1 MLKKIIFFL
10 FALAVLQQSFGQE
23 LRAKVTVAAQQL
35 GTQVNQN
42 IFKTLEQQLGNLI
55 NNRAW
60 TKDVFQQQ
68 ERIQCTFFINI
79 REAVDDNVYKG
90 TLTVQAARPVF
101 NSDYQSPIINFQDQD
116 FTFKYIEYQPVE
128 FNESRVAG
136 SDALAANLTAT
147 IAYYVYIILGLD
159 YDSFGLKEGATYFE
173 QAQNIVTNAPDG
185 RDIGGWKPFD
195 GTRNRYWLAT
205 NLNNPKLNII
215 HDIFYN
221 YYRTGLDMMYEDE
234 RTARD
239 NMIKVLNQ
247 LKDFSQENPN
257 TMVMQ
262 FFMQGKSEEW
272 VGVFKKADPVK
283 KSTATEVL
291 VKIDAANA
299 SKYRQELK

>member
-10 FALAVLQQSFGQE
+10 FSLTALQQGYGQE

-79 REAVDDNVYKG
+79 REAVDDNVFKG

-116 FTFKYIEYQPVE
+116 FTFKYIEHQPVE

-147 IAYYVYIILGLD
+147 LAYYVYIILGLD
-159 YDSFGLKEGATYFE
+159 YDSFGLKEGSPYFE

-185 RDIGGWKPFD
+185 RDISGWKPFD

-272 VGVFKKADPVK
+272 VGVFKKADPAK